1 MPDMPTTTLIFTG
14 SLIGIG
20 IGVTL
25 TALQVWLQGNVQND
39 AFDDSP
45 RIELEAGQRVG
56 SGGPISRS

>member
-20 IGVTL
+20 LGVML

-39 AFDDSP
+39 TFYDNPRSSPKDP
-45 RIELEAGQRVG
+45 RIELEAR
-56 SGGPISRS
+56 